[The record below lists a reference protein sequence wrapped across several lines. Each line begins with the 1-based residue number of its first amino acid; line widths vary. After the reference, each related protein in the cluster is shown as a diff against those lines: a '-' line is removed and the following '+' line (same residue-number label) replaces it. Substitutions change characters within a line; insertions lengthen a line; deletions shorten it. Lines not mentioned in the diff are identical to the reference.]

1 MAESILKL
9 NLIGVEEANNKISA
23 LSKTIV
29 EQKQRQ
35 KELREEIA
43 KLAKRRKEKNDLTEK
58 EEAQLRSLT
67 IEQEKNNASLRE
79 NNKELKQNVRVVE
92 SQEGSLNQLRASLNA
107 LQTAYGKV
115 NKETDEGAKQAA
127 EMSEEI
133 ERLTLE
139 VKAQEKA
146 IGDTRRNVG
155 NYEEAIQSALGSMG
169 PLGAKIQTVVT
180 NISQYNTQ
188 INQATQNTT
197 NVAGAAPQATNAFK
211 SIGSAIAGA
220 VRSAMAFI
228 ATPIGAAITA
238 LAGIGLAAIEV
249 AKFNKELRQA
259 NQELAGLTGQAGA
272 TLDAIRVKATALN
285 ETLGIS
291 VEDTAKAAK
300 AIVNEFGVSYEEAMQ
315 KIETSVLATN
325 GANDELLDS
334 IKEYSTFFAAAGFS
348 VEEFTGIVNAGFDL
362 GIYSDKLPD
371 ALKEADISL
380 KEQTK
385 ATRDALINAFGEG
398 FTARILSKVN
408 EGSMSTKEALQSIA
422 AEAEKTGLSAEQAAT
437 LTADVFRGAGEDVG
451 GAVAIF
457 DALQVGISGSANE
470 LDEYGKEIEKTVKQK
485 EELAAARQRAFEDE
499 GFQKFMSFMRELGT
513 VILVGVIEML
523 GTATQLV
530 SGIVSLIPDLVRGVA
545 KILDDDFSFFGGK
558 DAAEE
563 GKKVAIEYTNAVG
576 STAKA
581 KLKGIN
587 KEVNEALAIDRA
599 ELSAIR
605 GTFED
610 GLGELEDLASIAGK
624 GAGAEF
630 SGNFEDAVAK
640 AFERSQ
646 SLLQF
651 QFEVESE
658 YIRRQQTRL
667 NTAIAEATQIAT
679 DEFYRQN
686 EAQIA
691 NEVSLGAQQQTM
703 ENIQAN
709 ANGLQTSFDYME
721 TSMGQQVD
729 DLSQIVDFT
738 GMVQENI
745 QGQLQTYLDENEALK
760 NLRAQ
765 EEALNTE
772 LEEVTIN
779 LEEQTELAEI
789 YRDLASEGAD
799 NVSRGSRSSGD
810 AARAEKDRL
819 RIAQEIYKLGLTQA
833 ELLEYEKDQTLARLG
848 LVQTEGETLEA
859 FYTRIGETGIKAI
872 DALTNKF
879 LDGMDKLQDEAL
891 AENAAQVNKTIQ
903 ELERVNRVNL
913 NGINERM
920 NAELVAL
927 MQEKDF
933 ALKTEED
940 KEKAKEEIRE
950 RFRREE
956 LLAQQ
961 GHLNALLKQYEDILL
976 DDAFQESEGLD
987 LISDEEALRIQEQ
1000 ISNIKTQ
1007 IGALGVELLELGT
1020 DEETG
1025 EKVGALASALGLDPK
1040 GQVRLNLAVD
1050 AINQSFA
1057 VIDEAISVRAERRLK
1072 ELEAQKEAGVITT
1085 EEFEQ
1090 KRRQVEY
1097 EAALA
1102 GHRTQIV
1109 NAINTAT
1116 MAALNAYASTLAIPL
1131 VGPALAPAA
1140 AAVAGAFG
1148 AAQVGLIAANKP
1160 KFSEGGILNGPSHA
1174 NGGIQ
1179 MFGKGGYFGEAEGGE
1194 AILTKGVMQNPALAS
1209 MASAINV
1216 AAGGRPLFQDG
1227 GVIKPMQPATA
1238 SDNISNLLNTVTE
1251 RQPVLVVE
1259 TLNQRQQSVQVTE
1272 SLRTI

>member
-9 NLIGVEEANNKISA
+9 NLIGVDEANNKLEA

-43 KLAKRRKEKNDLTEK
+43 ALAKKRKETGSLTEK
-58 EEAQLRSLT
+58 EEARLKSLT
-67 IEQEKNNASLRE
+67 IEQVKNNNALRE
-79 NNKELKQNVRVVE
+79 SNKEARQYARVAE
-92 SQEGSLNQLRASLNA
+92 TQKGSLNGLRASLNA
-107 LQTAYGKV
+107 LQTEYGKLDQST
-115 NKETDEGAKQAA
+115 EEGRKAAAKMQ
-127 EMSEEI
+127 EEI
-133 ERLTLE
+133 AELDQE
-139 VKAQEKA
+139 VKGLEKS
-146 IGDTRRNVG
+146 IGDSRRNVG
-155 NYEEAIQSALGSMG
+155 NYAEAFEKVGG
-169 PLGAKIQTVVT
+169 PLGNFVGGIRSTV
-180 NISQYNTQ
+180 TQ
-188 INQATQNTT
+188 VKDFIAQPM
-197 NVAGAAPQATNAFK
+197 GK
-211 SIGSAIAGA
+211 AIAVLG
-220 VRSAMAFI
+220 
-228 ATPIGAAITA
+228 
-238 LAGIGLAAIEV
+238 GIGLAVVEF

-259 NQELAGLTGQAGA
+259 NAELAGLTGQAGE
-272 TLDAIRVKATALN
+272 TLDNIRVKATALN

-315 KIETSVLATN
+315 RIETSVLATN

-457 DALQVGISGSANE
+457 DALQVGISGSSNE
-470 LDEYGKEIEKTVKQK
+470 LDKYGKEIEKTVKQK

-523 GTATQLV
+523 GAATQLV

-563 GKKVAIEYTNAVG
+563 GKRVAIEYTNAVG

-581 KLKGIN
+581 RLKGIN
-587 KEVNEALAIDRA
+587 KEVNEALSIDRA

-605 GTFED
+605 STFED
-610 GLGELEDLASIAGK
+610 GLGELEDLASIAGS

-667 NTAIAEATQIAT
+667 NSAIAEATQIAT

-691 NEVSLGAQQQTM
+691 NAESLGAQQQTM

-709 ANGLQTSFDYME
+709 ANGLQTSFDYLE
-721 TSMGQQVD
+721 TSMGVQND
-729 DLSQIVDFT
+729 ELSQIVDFT

-745 QGQLQTYLDENEALK
+745 QGQLQTYLDENEELK
-760 NLRAQ
+760 SLTAQ
-765 EEALNTE
+765 QEALNTE

-799 NVSRGSRSSGD
+799 NVSRGSSSSRD
-810 AARAEKDRL
+810 ATRTEKDRL
-819 RIAQEIYKLGLTQA
+819 RIAQEVYKLGLSQA

-848 LVQTEGETLEA
+848 LVQREGETLDA
-859 FYTRIGETGIKAI
+859 FYTRIGENGIKAI
-872 DALTNKF
+872 GAITVKF
-879 LDGMDKLQDEAL
+879 LGDMDKLQDEAL
-891 AENAAQVNKTIQ
+891 AENATQVNKTIQ

-913 NGINERM
+913 NSINERM

-987 LISDEEALRIQEQ
+987 LISDEEALRIEEQ

-1025 EKVGALASALGLDPK
+1025 EKVGALASALGLDTK

-1109 NAINTAT
+1109 NAINQAT
-1116 MAALNAYASTLAIPL
+1116 MAALNAYASTAAIPG
-1131 VGPALAPAA
+1131 VGAFMAPAA

-1148 AAQVGLIAANKP
+1148 AAQVALIAANKP

>member
-9 NLIGVEEANNKISA
+9 NLIGVEEANNKLSA

-29 EQKQRQ
+29 DQKQKQ

-43 KLAKRRKEKNDLTEK
+43 ALSKRRKEKNNLTEK

-79 NNKELKQNVRVVE
+79 NRKELKQNTRVLE
-92 SQEGSLNQLRASLNA
+92 SQEGSLNELRASLNA
-107 LQTAYGKV
+107 LQTEYGKLDTSTEQGR
-115 NKETDEGAKQAA
+115 KSAAKMKQQIN
-127 EMSEEI
+127 E
-133 ERLTLE
+133 LDDE
-139 VKAQEKA
+139 VKSLEKG
-146 IGDTRRNVG
+146 IGDSRRNVG
-155 NYEEAIQSALGSMG
+155 NYGEAFQSVGG
-169 PLGAKIQTVVT
+169 PLGNFVGK
-180 NISQYNTQ
+180 ISQ
-188 INQATQNTT
+188 
-197 NVAGAAPQATNAFK
+197 GASELKNFIAQPMGK
-211 SIGSAIAGA
+211 AIAG
-220 VRSAMAFI
+220 
-228 ATPIGAAITA
+228 
-238 LAGIGLAAIEV
+238 LAGIGLAVVEF

-315 KIETSVLATN
+315 RIETSVLATN

-385 ATRDALINAFGEG
+385 TTRDALINAFGEG

-422 AEAEKTGLSAEQAAT
+422 AEAEKTGLTAEQAAT

-457 DALQVGISGSANE
+457 DALQVGISGSSNE

-485 EELAAARQRAFEDE
+485 EKLAEARQRAFEDE

-523 GTATQLV
+523 GAATQLV

-563 GKKVAIEYTNAVG
+563 GKRVAVEYTNAVG

-581 KLKGIN
+581 RLKGIN
-587 KEVNEALAIDRA
+587 KEVNEALSIDRA

-630 SGNFEDAVAK
+630 SGNFEEAVAK

-667 NTAIAEATQIAT
+667 NSAIAEATQIAT
-679 DEFYRQN
+679 DAFYEENAAAIATNRALAMTEQITANVAANASGLNMAAPQLGESFSDLDRGLNQIQDIIGETNEDIENQLAIFLLENEELQN
-686 EAQIA
+686 
-691 NEVSLGAQQQTM
+691 LTAQQ
-703 ENIQAN
+703 
-709 ANGLQTSFDYME
+709 
-721 TSMGQQVD
+721 
-729 DLSQIVDFT
+729 
-738 GMVQENI
+738 
-745 QGQLQTYLDENEALK
+745 EALK
-760 NLRAQ
+760 TEQ
-765 EEALNTE
+765 EEA
-772 LEEVTIN
+772 TIN
-779 LEEQTELAEI
+779 LEEQTELAGI
-789 YRDLASEGAD
+789 YKDLASEGAD
-799 NVSRGSRSSGD
+799 NVSRGSSSSRD
-810 AARAEKDRL
+810 ATRTEKDRL
-819 RIAQEIYKLGLTQA
+819 KIAQEIYKLGLTQA
-833 ELLEYEKDQTLARLG
+833 ELLEYEKNQTLARLG
-848 LVQTEGETLEA
+848 LVQTEGETLDA
-859 FYTRIGETGIKAI
+859 FYTRIGENGIKAI
-872 DALTNKF
+872 DAITNQF

-891 AENAAQVNKTIQ
+891 AENVAQVNKTIQ

-913 NGINERM
+913 NSINERM

-987 LISDEEALRIQEQ
+987 LISDEEALRIEEQ

-1007 IGALGVELLELGT
+1007 VGALGVELLELGT

-1025 EKVGALASALGLDPK
+1025 EKVGALASALGLDPN
-1040 GQVRLNLAVD
+1040 GQVKMNLAVD

-1057 VIDEAISVRAERRLK
+1057 VIDEAISVRAQRRLG

-1085 EEFEQ
+1085 AEFEEQ
-1090 KRRQVEY
+1090 RRKVEY

-1109 NAINTAT
+1109 QAMNAAT
-1116 MAALNAYASTLAIPL
+1116 MAALNAYASTNAIIG
-1131 VGPALAPAA
+1131 VGPFMAPAA

-1148 AAQVGLIAANKP
+1148 AAQVALIAANKP

-1179 MFGKGGYFGEAEGGE
+1179 MFGSGGYFGEAEGGE
-1194 AILTKGVMQNPALAS
+1194 AILTRGVMQNPALAS

-1227 GVIKPMQPATA
+1227 GVIKPMQPANA
-1238 SDNISNLLNTVTE
+1238 SDNITDLLNTVTQ

-1259 TLNQRQQSVQVTE
+1259 TLNDRQQSVQVTE

>member
-9 NLIGVEEANNKISA
+9 NLIGVDEANNKLEA

-29 EQKQRQ
+29 DQKQKQ

-43 KLAKRRKEKNDLTEK
+43 ELSKKRRSNTGLTEK
-58 EEAQLRSLT
+58 EEARLRSLT
-67 IEQEKNNASLRE
+67 IQQEKNNASLRE
-79 NNKELKQNVRVVE
+79 NRKEFKQYTRVAE
-92 SQEGSLNQLRASLNA
+92 SQEGTLNQLRASLNA
-107 LQTAYGKV
+107 LQTEYAKLDQST
-115 NKETDEGAKQAA
+115 EEGRQAA
-127 EMSEEI
+127 AKMQKEI
-133 ERLTLE
+133 KELDDE
-139 VKAQEKA
+139 VKGLEKS
-146 IGDTRRNVG
+146 IGDSRRNVG
-155 NYEEAIQSALGSMG
+155 NYGEAFEKVGG
-169 PLGAKIQTVVT
+169 PLGNFVGSIRSTV
-180 NISQYNTQ
+180 TQ
-188 INQATQNTT
+188 
-197 NVAGAAPQATNAFK
+197 VK
-211 SIGSAIAGA
+211 D
-220 VRSAMAFI
+220 FI
-228 ATPIGAAITA
+228 AQPMGKAIGV
-238 LAGIGLAAIEV
+238 LAGIGLAAIEF

-259 NQELAGLTGQAGA
+259 NQELAGLTGQAGE
-272 TLDAIRVKATALN
+272 TLDNIRVKATALN

-291 VEDTAKAAK
+291 IEDTAKAAK

-334 IKEYSTFFAAAGFS
+334 LKEYSTFFAAAGFS

-457 DALQVGISGSANE
+457 DALQVGISGSSNE
-470 LDEYGKEIEKTVKQK
+470 LDKYGKEIEKTVKQK
-485 EELAAARQRAFEDE
+485 EKLAEARQKAFEDE
-499 GFQKFMSFMRELGT
+499 GFQQFMSFMRELGT

-523 GTATQLV
+523 GTATKLV
-530 SGIVSLIPDLVRGVA
+530 SGIVSLIPDLARGLKSIFV
-545 KILDDDFSFFGGK
+545 DDDFSFFGGK

-563 GKKVAIEYTNAVG
+563 GKRVAIEYTNAVG
-576 STAKA
+576 SAAKGR
-581 KLKGIN
+581 LKRIN
-587 KEVNEALAIDRA
+587 KEVNEALSIDRA
-599 ELSAIR
+599 ELNAIR

-691 NEVSLGAQQQTM
+691 NAESLGAQQQTM

-709 ANGLQTSFDYME
+709 ANGLQTSFDYLE
-721 TSMGQQVD
+721 TSMGVQND
-729 DLSQIVDFT
+729 ELSQIVDFT

-745 QGQLQTYLDENEALK
+745 EAQLQTYLDENEELK
-760 NLRAQ
+760 SLTAQ
-765 EEALNTE
+765 QEALNTE

-779 LEEQTELAEI
+779 LEEQTELAGI
-789 YRDLASEGAD
+789 YRDLAKEGAD
-799 NVSRGSRSSGD
+799 NVKSGGESSSE
-810 AARAEKDRL
+810 ATRKERERL
-819 RIAQEIYKLGLTQA
+819 KIAQEIYKLGLTQA

-848 LVQTEGETLEA
+848 LVQSEGETLEA
-859 FYTRIGETGIKAI
+859 FYTRIGESGIKAI
-872 DALTNKF
+872 GAITVKF
-879 LDGMDKLQDEAL
+879 SDDMDKLQDEAL

-927 MQEKDF
+927 MEQKDF
-933 ALKTEED
+933 ALKTEDE
-940 KEKAKEEIRE
+940 KERAKEEIRE
-950 RFRREE
+950 RYRREE

-987 LISDEEALRIQEQ
+987 LISDEEALRIKEQ

-1025 EKVGALASALGLDPK
+1025 EKVGALASALGLDTK
-1040 GQVRLNLAVD
+1040 GQVRMNLAVD

-1085 EEFEQ
+1085 AEFEQ
-1090 KRRQVEY
+1090 QRRKIEY

-1102 GHRTQIV
+1102 GHRTQVVQAV
-1109 NAINTAT
+1109 NQAT
-1116 MAALNAYASTLAIPL
+1116 MAALNAYASTNAIIG
-1131 VGPALAPAA
+1131 VGPFMAPAA

-1148 AAQVGLIAANKP
+1148 AAQVALIAANKP

>member
-23 LSKTIV
+23 LSKTII

-43 KLAKRRKEKNDLTEK
+43 ALSKRRKENGDLTEK

-67 IEQEKNNASLRE
+67 IEQAKNNAALRE
-79 NNKELKQNVRVVE
+79 NSKELKQNTRVLE
-92 SQEGSLNQLRASLNA
+92 SQEGSLNELRASLNA
-107 LQTAYGKV
+107 LQNEYGKL
-115 NKETDEGAKQAA
+115 NLETDEGAKKAV
-127 EMSEEI
+127 EMKKRINE
-133 ERLTLE
+133 LDAE
-139 VKAQEKA
+139 VKSLEKG
-146 IGDTRRNVG
+146 IGDSRRNVG
-155 NYEEAIQSALGSMG
+155 NYGEAFQSVGG
-169 PLGAKIQTVVT
+169 PLGNFVGK
-180 NISQYNTQ
+180 ISQ
-188 INQATQNTT
+188 
-197 NVAGAAPQATNAFK
+197 GASELKNFIAQPMGK
-211 SIGSAIAGA
+211 AIAG
-220 VRSAMAFI
+220 
-228 ATPIGAAITA
+228 
-238 LAGIGLAAIEV
+238 LAGIGLAVVEF

-315 KIETSVLATN
+315 RIETSVLATN

-385 ATRDALINAFGEG
+385 TTRDALINAFGEG

-422 AEAEKTGLSAEQAAT
+422 AEAEKTGLTAEQAAT

-457 DALQVGISGSANE
+457 DALQVGISGSSNE

-485 EELAAARQRAFEDE
+485 EKLAEARQRAFEDE

-523 GTATQLV
+523 GAATQLV

-563 GKKVAIEYTNAVG
+563 GKRVAVEYTNAVG

-581 KLKGIN
+581 RLKGIN
-587 KEVNEALAIDRA
+587 KEVNEALSIDRA

-630 SGNFEDAVAK
+630 SGNFEEAVAK

-667 NTAIAEATQIAT
+667 NSAIAEATQIAT
-679 DEFYRQN
+679 DAFYEENAAAIATNRALAMTEQITANVAANASGLNMAAPQLGESFSDLDRGLNQIQDIIGETNEDIENQLAIFLLENEELQN
-686 EAQIA
+686 
-691 NEVSLGAQQQTM
+691 LTAQQ
-703 ENIQAN
+703 
-709 ANGLQTSFDYME
+709 
-721 TSMGQQVD
+721 
-729 DLSQIVDFT
+729 
-738 GMVQENI
+738 
-745 QGQLQTYLDENEALK
+745 EALK
-760 NLRAQ
+760 TEQ
-765 EEALNTE
+765 EEA
-772 LEEVTIN
+772 TIN
-779 LEEQTELAEI
+779 LEEQTELAGI
-789 YRDLASEGAD
+789 YKDLASEGAD
-799 NVSRGSRSSGD
+799 NVSRGSSSSRD
-810 AARAEKDRL
+810 ATRTEKDRL
-819 RIAQEIYKLGLTQA
+819 KIAQEIYKLGLTQA
-833 ELLEYEKDQTLARLG
+833 ELLEYEKNQTLARLG
-848 LVQTEGETLEA
+848 LVQTEGETLDA
-859 FYTRIGETGIKAI
+859 FYTRIGENGIKAI
-872 DALTNKF
+872 DAITNQF

-891 AENAAQVNKTIQ
+891 AENVAQVNKTIQ

-913 NGINERM
+913 NSINERM

-987 LISDEEALRIQEQ
+987 LISDEEALRIEEQ

-1007 IGALGVELLELGT
+1007 VGALGVELLELGT

-1025 EKVGALASALGLDPK
+1025 EKVGALASALGLDTN
-1040 GQVRLNLAVD
+1040 GQVKMNLAVD

-1057 VIDEAISVRAERRLK
+1057 VIDEAISVRAQRRLQ

-1085 EEFEQ
+1085 AEFEQ
-1090 KRRQVEY
+1090 QRRKIEY

-1102 GHRTQIV
+1102 GHRTQLV
-1109 NAINTAT
+1109 NAINQAT
-1116 MAALNAYASTLAIPL
+1116 MAALNAYASTNAIPG
-1131 VGPALAPAA
+1131 VGPFMAPAA

-1160 KFSEGGILNGPSHA
+1160 KFSEGGVLNGPSHA

-1179 MFGKGGYFGEAEGGE
+1179 MFGSGGYFGEAEGGE
-1194 AILTKGVMQNPALAS
+1194 AILTRGVMQNPALAS

-1227 GVIKPMQPATA
+1227 GVIKPMQPANA
-1238 SDNISNLLNTVTE
+1238 SDNITDLLNTVTQ

-1259 TLNQRQQSVQVTE
+1259 TLNDRQQSVQVTE

>member
-9 NLIGVEEANNKISA
+9 NLIGVDEANNKLEA

-29 EQKQRQ
+29 DQKQKQ

-43 KLAKRRKEKNDLTEK
+43 ELSKKRRTDAGLTEK
-58 EEAQLRSLT
+58 EEARLRSLT

-79 NNKELKQNVRVVE
+79 NRKELKQNTRVVE
-92 SQEGSLNQLRASLNA
+92 SQEGSLNELRASLNA
-107 LQTAYGKV
+107 LQTEYGKLDQS
-115 NKETDEGAKQAA
+115 TDEGREAAAKMQKQIK
-127 EMSEEI
+127 E
-133 ERLTLE
+133 LDDE
-139 VKAQEKA
+139 VKSLEKG
-146 IGDTRRNVG
+146 IGDSRRNVG
-155 NYEEAIQSALGSMG
+155 NYGEAFEKVGG
-169 PLGAKIQTVVT
+169 PVGNFVSGIRSTV
-180 NISQYNTQ
+180 SQ
-188 INQATQNTT
+188 
-197 NVAGAAPQATNAFK
+197 VK
-211 SIGSAIAGA
+211 D
-220 VRSAMAFI
+220 FI
-228 ATPIGAAITA
+228 AQPMGKAIGV
-238 LAGIGLAAIEV
+238 LAGIGLAAIEF

-291 VEDTAKAAK
+291 IEDTAKAAK
-300 AIVNEFGVSYEEAMQ
+300 AIVNEFGVSYEEAME

-385 ATRDALINAFGEG
+385 ATREALINAFGEG

-485 EELAAARQRAFEDE
+485 EKLAEARQKAFEDE
-499 GFQKFMSFMRELGT
+499 GFQQFMSFMRELGT

-523 GTATQLV
+523 GMATQLV

-581 KLKGIN
+581 RLKGIN
-587 KEVNEALAIDRA
+587 KEVNDALAIDRA

-630 SGNFEDAVAK
+630 SGNFEEAVAK

-658 YIRRQQTRL
+658 FIRRQQARV
-667 NTAIAEATQIAT
+667 NSAIAEATQIAT
-679 DEFYRQN
+679 DEFYEQN
-686 EAQIA
+686 AAAIATTESLALQNQIQA
-691 NEVSLGAQQQTM
+691 NI
-703 ENIQAN
+703 NAN
-709 ANGLQTSFDYME
+709 ANGLNMSFEGINDQLGIQTDE
-721 TSMGQQVD
+721 LG
-729 DLSQIVDFT
+729 QIVDFT
-738 GMVQENI
+738 GMAQENI
-745 QGQLQTYLDENEALK
+745 EGQLQTYLDENEELK
-760 NLRAQ
+760 SLTAQ
-765 EEALNTE
+765 QEALNTE
-772 LEEVTIN
+772 LEEATIN
-779 LEEQTELAEI
+779 LEEQTELAGI
-789 YRDLASEGAD
+789 YKDLASEGAD
-799 NVSRGSRSSGD
+799 NVSRGSSSSGD

-819 RIAQEIYKLGLTQA
+819 RIAQEIHDLGLSQA
-833 ELLEYEKDQTLARLG
+833 ELLEHQKNQTLARLG

-859 FYTRIGETGIKAI
+859 FYNRIGENGIKAI
-872 DALTNKF
+872 SAITVKF
-879 LDGMDKLQDEAL
+879 SADMNKLQDEAL
-891 AENAAQVNKTIQ
+891 AENATQVNKTIQ

-913 NGINERM
+913 NSINERM

-933 ALKTEED
+933 ALKTEEE

-987 LISDEEALRIQEQ
+987 LISDEEALRIEEQ

-1025 EKVGALASALGLDPK
+1025 EKVGALASALGLDTN
-1040 GQVRLNLAVD
+1040 GQVKMNLAVD

-1057 VIDEAISVRAERRLK
+1057 VIDEAISVRAQRRLG

-1085 EEFEQ
+1085 AEFEEQ
-1090 KRRQVEY
+1090 RRKIEFQ
-1097 EAALA
+1097 AALA

-1109 NAINTAT
+1109 QAMNAAT
-1116 MAALNAYASTLAIPL
+1116 MAALNAYASTNAIIG
-1131 VGPALAPAA
+1131 VGPFMAPAA

-1148 AAQVGLIAANKP
+1148 AAQVALIAANKP
-1160 KFSEGGILNGPSHA
+1160 RFSKGGVLDGPSHA

-1227 GVIKPMQPATA
+1227 GVIKPMQPANA
-1238 SDNISNLLNTVTE
+1238 SDNITDLINTVTE

-1259 TLNQRQQSVQVTE
+1259 TLNDRQQSVQVTE

>member
-1 MAESILKL
+1 MAESILRL
-9 NLIGVEEANNKISA
+9 NLIGVDEANNKLEA

-43 KLAKRRKEKNDLTEK
+43 ALSKRRKENGDLTEK
-58 EEAQLRSLT
+58 EEARLRSLT
-67 IEQEKNNASLRE
+67 IEQAKNNAALRE
-79 NNKELKQNVRVVE
+79 NNKELKQNTRVVE
-92 SQEGSLNQLRASLNA
+92 SQEGSLNELRASLNA
-107 LQTAYGKV
+107 LQNEYGKL
-115 NKETDEGAKQAA
+115 NLETDEGAKKAV
-127 EMSEEI
+127 EMKKRINE
-133 ERLTLE
+133 LDAE
-139 VKAQEKA
+139 VKSLEKG
-146 IGDTRRNVG
+146 IGDSRRNVG
-155 NYEEAIQSALGSMG
+155 NYAEAFQSVGG
-169 PLGAKIQTVVT
+169 PLGNFVGK
-180 NISQYNTQ
+180 ISQ
-188 INQATQNTT
+188 
-197 NVAGAAPQATNAFK
+197 GASELKNFIAQPMGK
-211 SIGSAIAGA
+211 AIAVLG
-220 VRSAMAFI
+220 
-228 ATPIGAAITA
+228 
-238 LAGIGLAAIEV
+238 GIGLAVVEF

-457 DALQVGISGSANE
+457 DALQVGISGSSNE

-485 EELAAARQRAFEDE
+485 EKLAEARQKAFEDE
-499 GFQKFMSFMRELGT
+499 GFQQFMSFMRELGT

-523 GTATQLV
+523 GMATKLV

-563 GKKVAIEYTNAVG
+563 GKRVAIEYTNAVG

-587 KEVNEALAIDRA
+587 KEVNEALSIDRA

-630 SGNFEDAVAK
+630 SGNFEEAVSK

-646 SLLQF
+646 SILQF

-667 NTAIAEATQIAT
+667 NSAIAEATQIAT
-679 DEFYRQN
+679 EEFYKQN

-691 NEVSLGAQQQTM
+691 NNRALALTEQITANVA
-703 ENIQAN
+703 AN
-709 ANGLQTSFDYME
+709 AGGLNMAAPQLDESFSDLDRGLNQIQDIIAE
-721 TSMGQQVD
+721 TNED
-729 DLSQIVDFT
+729 I
-738 GMVQENI
+738 E
-745 QGQLQTYLDENEALK
+745 GQLQTYLDENEELK
-760 NLRAQ
+760 SLTAQ
-765 EEALNTE
+765 QEALNTE
-772 LEEVTIN
+772 LEEATIN
-779 LEEQTELAEI
+779 LEEQTELAGI
-789 YRDLASEGAD
+789 YRDLAKEGAD
-799 NVSRGSRSSGD
+799 NVSRGGSSSSD

-833 ELLEYEKDQTLARLG
+833 ELLEYEKNQTLARLG

-859 FYTRIGETGIKAI
+859 FYTRIGENGIKAI

-927 MQEKDF
+927 MEQKDF
-933 ALKTEED
+933 ALKTEDE
-940 KEKAKEEIRE
+940 KERAKEEIRE
-950 RFRREE
+950 RYRREE

-1007 IGALGVELLELGT
+1007 VGALGVELLELGT
-1020 DEETG
+1020 DDETG
-1025 EKVGALASALGLDPK
+1025 EKVGAVAASLGLTK
-1040 GQVRLNLAVD
+1040 NGELKMQLALD

-1057 VIDEAISVRAERRLK
+1057 VIDEAISVRAQRRLG

-1085 EEFEQ
+1085 AEFEEQ
-1090 KRRQVEY
+1090 RRKIEY

-1109 NAINTAT
+1109 QAMNAAT
-1116 MAALNAYASTLAIPL
+1116 MAALNAYASTNAIIG
-1131 VGPALAPAA
+1131 VGPFMAPAA

-1148 AAQVGLIAANKP
+1148 AAQVALIAANKP
-1160 KFSEGGILNGPSHA
+1160 RFSEGGILNGPSHA

-1259 TLNQRQQSVQVTE
+1259 TLNKRQQSVQVTE

>member
-23 LSKTIV
+23 LSKTII

-43 KLAKRRKEKNDLTEK
+43 ALSKRRKENGDLTEK

-67 IEQEKNNASLRE
+67 IEQAKNNAALRE
-79 NNKELKQNVRVVE
+79 NSKELKQNTRVLE
-92 SQEGSLNQLRASLNA
+92 SQEGSLNELRASLNA
-107 LQTAYGKV
+107 LQNEYGKL
-115 NKETDEGAKQAA
+115 NLETDEGAKKAV
-127 EMSEEI
+127 EMKKRINE
-133 ERLTLE
+133 LDAE
-139 VKAQEKA
+139 VKSLEKG
-146 IGDTRRNVG
+146 IGDSRRNVG
-155 NYEEAIQSALGSMG
+155 NYGEAFQSVGG
-169 PLGAKIQTVVT
+169 PLGNFVGK
-180 NISQYNTQ
+180 ISQ
-188 INQATQNTT
+188 
-197 NVAGAAPQATNAFK
+197 GASELKNFIAQPMGK
-211 SIGSAIAGA
+211 AIAG
-220 VRSAMAFI
+220 
-228 ATPIGAAITA
+228 
-238 LAGIGLAAIEV
+238 LAGIGLAVVEF

-315 KIETSVLATN
+315 RIETSVLATN

-385 ATRDALINAFGEG
+385 TTRDALINAFGEG

-457 DALQVGISGSANE
+457 DALQVGISGSSNE

-485 EELAAARQRAFEDE
+485 EKLAEARQRAFEDE

-523 GTATQLV
+523 GAATQLV

-563 GKKVAIEYTNAVG
+563 GKRVAVEYTNAVG

-581 KLKGIN
+581 RLKGIN
-587 KEVNEALAIDRA
+587 KEVNEALSIDRA

-630 SGNFEDAVAK
+630 SGNFEEAVAK

-667 NTAIAEATQIAT
+667 NSAIAEATQIAT
-679 DEFYRQN
+679 DAFYEENAAAIATNRALAMTEQITANVAANASGLNMAAPQLGESFSDLDRGLNQIQDIIGETNEDIENQLAIFLLENEELQN
-686 EAQIA
+686 
-691 NEVSLGAQQQTM
+691 LTAQQ
-703 ENIQAN
+703 
-709 ANGLQTSFDYME
+709 
-721 TSMGQQVD
+721 
-729 DLSQIVDFT
+729 
-738 GMVQENI
+738 
-745 QGQLQTYLDENEALK
+745 EALK
-760 NLRAQ
+760 TEQ
-765 EEALNTE
+765 EEA
-772 LEEVTIN
+772 TIN
-779 LEEQTELAEI
+779 LEEQTELAGI
-789 YRDLASEGAD
+789 YKDLASEGAD
-799 NVSRGSRSSGD
+799 NVSRGSSSSRD
-810 AARAEKDRL
+810 ATRTEKDRL
-819 RIAQEIYKLGLTQA
+819 KIAQEIYKLGLTQA
-833 ELLEYEKDQTLARLG
+833 ELLEYEKNQTLARLG
-848 LVQTEGETLEA
+848 LVQLEGETLDA
-859 FYTRIGETGIKAI
+859 FYTRIGENGIKAI
-872 DALTNKF
+872 DAITNQF

-891 AENAAQVNKTIQ
+891 AENVAQVNKTIQ

-913 NGINERM
+913 NSINERM

-987 LISDEEALRIQEQ
+987 LISDEEALRIEEQ

-1007 IGALGVELLELGT
+1007 VGALGVELLELGT

-1025 EKVGALASALGLDPK
+1025 EKVGALASALGLDTN
-1040 GQVRLNLAVD
+1040 GQVKMNLAVD

-1057 VIDEAISVRAERRLK
+1057 VIDEAISVRAQRRLG

-1085 EEFEQ
+1085 AEFEEQ
-1090 KRRQVEY
+1090 RRKVEY

-1109 NAINTAT
+1109 QAMNAAT
-1116 MAALNAYASTLAIPL
+1116 MAALNAYASTNAIIG
-1131 VGPALAPAA
+1131 VGPFMAPAA

-1148 AAQVGLIAANKP
+1148 AAQVALIAANKP

-1179 MFGKGGYFGEAEGGE
+1179 MFGSGGYFGEAEGGE
-1194 AILTKGVMQNPALAS
+1194 AILTRGVMQNPALAS

-1227 GVIKPMQPATA
+1227 GVIKPMQPANA
-1238 SDNISNLLNTVTE
+1238 SDNITDLLNTVTQ

-1259 TLNQRQQSVQVTE
+1259 TLNDRQQSVQVTE